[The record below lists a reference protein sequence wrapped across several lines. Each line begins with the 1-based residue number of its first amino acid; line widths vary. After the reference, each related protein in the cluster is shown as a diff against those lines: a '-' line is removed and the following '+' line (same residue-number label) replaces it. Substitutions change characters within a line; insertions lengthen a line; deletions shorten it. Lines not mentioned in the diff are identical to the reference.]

1 MIELLW
7 VLGFAGSTILAAVIL
22 SNHSYKEYTSKKQ
35 RETVNSDK
43 EIARRQTEVEKW
55 KRDVFRP

>member
-22 SNHSYKEYTSKKQ
+22 SNYSYKEYTSKKQ
-35 RETVNSDK
+35 RERVNSDK
-43 EIARRQTEVEKW
+43 EIARQQTEVEKW
-55 KRDVFRP
+55 KHDVFRP